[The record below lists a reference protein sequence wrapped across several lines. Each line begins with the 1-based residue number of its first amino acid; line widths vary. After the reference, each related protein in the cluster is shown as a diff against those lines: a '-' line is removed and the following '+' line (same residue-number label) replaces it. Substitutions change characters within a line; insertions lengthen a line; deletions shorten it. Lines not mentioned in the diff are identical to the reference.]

1 MVSERGRATAPST
14 LLGAI
19 MNDNDS
25 FVEKVIGGA
34 FTLFVLFMLVVIAFW
49 LVVSYPIIIFIIVY
63 LPVIILLTLWRRS

>member
-1 MVSERGRATAPST
+1 
-14 LLGAI
+14 

-34 FTLFVLFMLVVIAFW
+34 FTLFVLFMLLVIAFW
-49 LVVSYPIIIFIIVY
+49 LVVSYPITIFIIVY